1 MKVIV
6 YSTKS
11 YERDYL
17 NEANQGKHELYFLPD
32 MLTLET
38 ADKAKGYDGIS
49 CFIVDFVK
57 EELMEKL
64 AKLGIKFITLRSAGF
79 DYIASITCSISG
91 GASAT

>member
-1 MKVIV
+1 MKIIV

-17 NEANQGKHELYFLPD
+17 NEANQGKHEIYFLPD

-49 CFIVDFVK
+49 CFILDFVK
-57 EELMEKL
+57 E
-64 AKLGIKFITLRSAGF
+64 
-79 DYIASITCSISG
+79 
-91 GASAT
+91 